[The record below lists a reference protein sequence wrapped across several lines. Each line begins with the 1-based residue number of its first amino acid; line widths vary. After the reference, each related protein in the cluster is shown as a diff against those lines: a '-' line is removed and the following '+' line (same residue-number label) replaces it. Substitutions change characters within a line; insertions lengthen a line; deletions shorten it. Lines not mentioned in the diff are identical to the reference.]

1 MIPEK
6 PNPNG
11 NFPTT
16 ITDENKGSG
25 LIIDAVQQD
34 PSNRRP
40 DGYHRCPHEDCERV
54 TDTSSMERC
63 PNGFHRNPDGDC
75 ERRSDYN
82 RGNEKYYRYYYDDND
97 DNDIKIIKKST
108 K

>member
-25 LIIDAVQQD
+25 LIIDTVQQD
-34 PSNRRP
+34 PSNRCP
-40 DGYHRCPHEDCERV
+40 DGYHIYPHEDCERV
-54 TDTSSMERC
+54 TDTSSMGRC
-63 PNGFHRNPDGDC
+63 PNGFHRNPDRDC
-75 ERRSDYN
+75 ERGSDYN
-82 RGNEKYYRYYYDDND
+82 IGNEKYY
-97 DNDIKIIKKST
+97 IAIITMIIKT
-108 K
+108 MILR

>member
-16 ITDENKGSG
+16 ITDEYKESG
-25 LIIDAVQQD
+25 LIIDTVQQD
-34 PSNRRP
+34 PSN
-40 DGYHRCPHEDCERV
+40 
-54 TDTSSMERC
+54 RC
-63 PNGFHRNPDGDC
+63 PNGFHRNPDRDC

-82 RGNEKYYRYYYDDND
+82 RGNEKYY
-97 DNDIKIIKKST
+97 IAIIT
-108 K
+108 MIMMTMILR